1 VPGTL
6 YETIF
11 IAHPDKGGTVKDY
24 TERFKKI
31 VEEQGGTISQ
41 AEEWGLKDLAYRIQ
55 KQARGYY
62 VFLRYRSE
70 PRAVEELERN
80 LKLSDGILRYLTVR
94 VDEKAE
100 AMFQLRQKQALAKV
114 TRNEEEATKS
124 AADPS

>member
-1 VPGTL
+1 VPATL

-11 IAHPDKGGTVKDY
+11 ITHPDKGGAVKDY

-41 AEEWGLKDLAYRIQ
+41 AEEWGLRDLAYRIQ
-55 KQARGYY
+55 KQARGHY

-70 PRAVEELERN
+70 PRAVGELERN

-100 AMFQLRQKQALAKV
+100 AMYQLRQKQASAKV
-114 TRNEEEATKS
+114 TRSEEEANRS
-124 AADPS
+124 AEPS

>member
-1 VPGTL
+1 MPVTL

-11 IAHPDKGGTVKDY
+11 IAHPDKGGAVKDY

-31 VEEQGGTISQ
+31 VEELGGTISQ
-41 AEEWGLKDLAYRIQ
+41 AEEWGLRDLAYRIQ
-55 KQARGYY
+55 KQARGHY
-62 VFLRYRSE
+62 VLLRYRSE

-100 AMFQLRQKQALAKV
+100 AMYQLRQKQALARV
-114 TRNEEEATKS
+114 ARNEEGATKS
-124 AADPS
+124 ADPA